1 MTKEEA
7 IKMMQGI
14 ADEEQGVVG
23 FMVVSMTS
31 LDIGCYCDEKVCE
44 RYRKLTK
51 AQKARFLAMLT
62 DSMSNKFEDDS
73 EWTACKLMYDT
84 RDAIEDYN
92 GVEDGLTY
100 LMDEAEKESDDG
112 NKDDGQRLC
121 EQHG

>member
-7 IKMMQGI
+7 IEKMQSV
-14 ADEEQGVVG
+14 AEEEQGIVG
-23 FMVVSMTS
+23 FMVVPMTS

-51 AQKARFLAMLT
+51 EQKARFLAILT

-84 RDAIEDYN
+84 RDAIEDDEN
-92 GVEDGLTY
+92 VEDGFAY
-100 LMDEAEKESDDG
+100 LMDEAEKESA
-112 NKDDGQRLC
+112 K
-121 EQHG
+121 